1 MSTIT
6 VRPNALIRLDAADNR
21 SIQFNYD
28 DDNLAA
34 GVAITT
40 STFRLI
46 PIGATAKRLLSI
58 TRTTTTATATT
69 GAYNE
74 TGTLVAA
81 AHGLSTGQYVTVAG
95 ADQTDYNLTA
105 QITVT
110 GATTFTYTVAN
121 SPTTPATG
129 TLVYGGPSPI
139 LDNASLTDTNRNT
152 TVRVDARTSVVGGW
166 YELANTIVTNE
177 TPAQTKEHAVQI
189 LVQG

>member
-28 DDNLAA
+28 DDNLAV

-46 PIGATAKRLLSI
+46 PIGATAKRLLSL

-81 AHGLSTGQYVTVAG
+81 PHGFSTGQYVTVAG

-166 YELANTIVTNE
+166 YELANTIVTDE
-177 TPAQTKEHAVQI
+177 TPTQTKEHAVQI